1 GGRSVGNKGELLYR
15 FEFPERPGALLKFLS
30 GVGTKWN
37 ITMFHYRNHGAA
49 WGRVLVGFEAEI
61 NEKKKL
67 GEYLQR
73 VGYRYWEE
81 TDNPAY
87 RLFLR

>member
-1 GGRSVGNKGELLYR
+1 VLGIQ
-15 FEFPERPGALLKFLS
+15 
-30 GVGTKWN
+30 WN

-49 WGRVLVGFEAEI
+49 WGRVLVGFEA
-61 NEKKKL
+61 
-67 GEYLQR
+67 GEDDRRQLTAYLER

-81 TDNPAY
+81 THNPAY